1 MFCFENLKGRV
12 YIVFLWILAP
22 ILAYSQTEEQ
32 TIFDEATIVYK
43 HSVYGGAILHS
54 NGWGAHITLGKSKSV
69 FKSRI
74 LQFEMVGM
82 KHVKEIRS
90 FNSYSEHTRSY
101 VFGKLNYFFVF
112 RPTIGNRVVSFDK
125 IRKSGVSIGYNWR
138 VGPSLGFTRPVYL
151 EIAIPGTYSYQ
162 DVVVEKYNPSTHN
175 YDDILGRAGGLR
187 GFNELK
193 LKPGIY
199 GAVAINFEYDSN
211 RAGLKG
217 IEVGATVDYYPID
230 EVEIMAFAENY
241 QLFVNFY
248 VCLQIG
254 KKFNK

>member
-1 MFCFENLKGRV
+1 MKEKL
-12 YIVFLWILAP
+12 YIFAFAILCPFLV
-22 ILAYSQTEEQ
+22 YSQTEEQ
-32 TIFDEATIVYK
+32 TIFDEASIVYNN
-43 HSVYGGAILHS
+43 SIYGGAILHT
-54 NGWGAHITLGKSKSV
+54 NGWGAHLTFGKSKTV

-74 LQFEMVGM
+74 FQFEMVGM

-90 FNSYSEHTRSY
+90 FNPYSEHTRSY
-101 VFGKLNYFFVF
+101 VFGKLNYFFIF
-112 RPTIGNRVVSFDK
+112 RPSIGNRVVSFDK

-151 EIAIPGTYSYQ
+151 EIGVPGTFSFQ
-162 DVVVEKYNPSTHN
+162 DVVVEKYDPEIHK

-199 GAVAINFEYDSN
+199 GAFALNFEYDAN
-211 RAGLKG
+211 REGLKG

-241 QLFVNFY
+241 QFFLNFY
-248 VCLQIG
+248 VCLQFG